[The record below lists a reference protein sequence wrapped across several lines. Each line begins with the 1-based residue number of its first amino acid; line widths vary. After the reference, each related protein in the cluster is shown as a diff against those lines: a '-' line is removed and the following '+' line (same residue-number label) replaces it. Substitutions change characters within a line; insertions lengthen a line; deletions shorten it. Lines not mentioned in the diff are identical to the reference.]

1 MIGYVPQEI
10 FIIDDTI
17 ISNIAFGVAPEDIDM
32 EQVKKAARIASI
44 DEFIETELDDGY
56 ETVLGERGVCFSGGQ
71 RQRIG
76 LARALYFDP
85 EILVLDEATNS
96 LDNMTEKRIME
107 SLDDVTDVKTLITIA
122 HRLNTVKNCDRL
134 YMLDKGKVI
143 AEGSYDELMRSNVAF
158 RSLAN
163 AKG

>member
-1 MIGYVPQEI
+1 MTLEN
-10 FIIDDTI
+10 IDTE
-17 ISNIAFGVAPEDIDM
+17 N
-32 EQVKKAARIASI
+32 VKTVARIDSI

-107 SLDDVTDVKTLITIA
+107 SLDDVTDVKTLITSA
-122 HRLNTVKNCDRL
+122 HRLNMLKNCDRL
-134 YMLDKGKVI
+134 YMLDKARLLPRAVMM
-143 AEGSYDELMRSNVAF
+143 S
-158 RSLAN
+158 
-163 AKG
+163 

>member
-1 MIGYVPQEI
+1 
-10 FIIDDTI
+10 
-17 ISNIAFGVAPEDIDM
+17 M

-44 DEFIETELDDGY
+44 DEFIETELDNGY